1 MKTVKGLF
9 LLGSVALL
17 TACGQTEDATNE
29 GAKELTLGIRENTIE
44 LWEEV
49 GQQTAEQGLELD
61 IVPMNSGI
69 DINQATVDGDLD
81 ANAYQTMA
89 YLETWNNLQN
99 QNIVPAI
106 TTLIA
111 PLGIYSEEYSSLEE
125 IPDESIIGIP
135 NDASNASRALELLEQ
150 AGLITLSEDFTSVSG
165 TEAIEEN
172 PKNLEFELAEGAM
185 LPRMLPDLDA
195 ALIINGTALDAG
207 MKLEEALFHED
218 EGQAAYV
225 NIVATTEENEET
237 YSEEL
242 GILYDVIKS
251 DEIKQ
256 FIEEEY
262 EGNFI
267 SVEQDIEEVVETF
280 KTEYRN

>member
-1 MKTVKGLF
+1 MKKLKGLL
-9 LLGSVALL
+9 LLGSMVFL
-17 TACGQTEDATNE
+17 TACGKTDNATNE
-29 GAKELTLGIRENTIE
+29 ESMELTLGIRENTIE

-49 GQQTAEQGLELD
+49 GQYTAEQGLELD
-61 IVPMNSGI
+61 IVTMNSGI

-89 YLETWNNLQN
+89 FLETWNNLQD
-99 QNIVPAI
+99 QNVIPVI

-111 PLGIYSEEYSSLEE
+111 PLGIYSEKYDSIED
-125 IPDESIIGIP
+125 IPDEAIIGIP
-135 NDASNASRALELLEQ
+135 NDASNSSRALELLEK

-207 MKLEEALFHED
+207 MKLEESLFHED
-218 EGQAAYV
+218 EGQTAYV
-225 NIVATTEENEET
+225 NIVATTEENKEA

-242 GILYDVIKS
+242 TILYNVIKS

-262 EGNFI
+262 EGNFL
-267 SVEQDIEEVVETF
+267 SVEQDMEETIELF
-280 KTEYRN
+280 NKEYKN